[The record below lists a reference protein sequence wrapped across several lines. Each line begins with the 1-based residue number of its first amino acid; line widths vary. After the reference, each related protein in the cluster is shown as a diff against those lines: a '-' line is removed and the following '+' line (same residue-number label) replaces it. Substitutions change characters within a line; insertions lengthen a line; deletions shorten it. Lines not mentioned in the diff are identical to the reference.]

1 MRKLLT
7 TTLTSAA
14 LIAGLTGC
22 TATSGD
28 SNSTSSTT
36 SSTTS
41 SPATRATGTPVTPP
55 AGFPTVTL
63 DETGKPTVTIPDTTP
78 PATTKVAVLKQ
89 GDGATVKDG
98 DSVTVQ
104 YQGVNWDTKKVFD
117 QSWGREPATFAT
129 TGVIKGFQD
138 ALVGQKVGSQVIA
151 VIPPA
156 DGYGPTG
163 QPAAGIKGTDTL
175 VFVID
180 ILTTAP
186 TK

>member
-1 MRKLLT
+1 MRKLLIT
-7 TTLTSAA
+7 AVTGVA
-14 LIAGLTGC
+14 LIAGLSGC
-22 TATSGD
+22 AAD
-28 SNSTSSTT
+28 SSQGTPASSV
-36 SSTTS
+36 SA

-63 DETGKPTVTIPDTTP
+63 DDTGKPTVTIPDSAP
-78 PATTKVAVLKQ
+78 PTTTKVAVLKQ

-104 YQGVNWDTKKVFD
+104 YQGVNWDTRKVFD
-117 QSWGREPATFAT
+117 ESWGREPATFTT
-129 TGVIKGFQD
+129 TGVIKGFQG
-138 ALVGQKVGSQVIA
+138 ALIGQKVGSQVIV
-151 VIPPA
+151 VIPPK

-163 QPAAGIKGTDTL
+163 QPSAGIKGTDTL

-180 ILTTAP
+180 ILATTN